1 MTPTQCG
8 FLESLT
14 EETEREDPDIRRFFP
29 FFGITSTW
37 DFEFQGV
44 RETCASFCLVSIA
57 VQHIGAFFIAF

>member
-8 FLESLT
+8 FFESLT
-14 EETEREDPDIRRFFP
+14 EETEREYPDIRRFFP
-29 FFGITSTW
+29 FFRITFTCN
-37 DFEFQGV
+37 FEFQGM